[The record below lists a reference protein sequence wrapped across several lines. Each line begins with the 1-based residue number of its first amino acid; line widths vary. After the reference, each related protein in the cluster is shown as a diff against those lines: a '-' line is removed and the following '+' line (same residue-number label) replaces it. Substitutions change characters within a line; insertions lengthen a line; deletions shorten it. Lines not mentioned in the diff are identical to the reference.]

1 MNTKHTG
8 HSDGA
13 SEIAQEHR
21 GTTNH
26 AAADRGD
33 ENDGNEFDDQGTPLG
48 RCELA
53 RTGSPRSAVRSRPRV
68 PPAHPTARDVAQHAL
83 SRVDSMRPL
92 LAA

>member
-26 AAADRGD
+26 PKQTTR
-33 ENDGNEFDDQGTPLG
+33 
-48 RCELA
+48 R
-53 RTGSPRSAVRSRPRV
+53 
-68 PPAHPTARDVAQHAL
+68 
-83 SRVDSMRPL
+83 
-92 LAA
+92 

>member
-26 AAADRGD
+26 PKQTTEAVRTMDTSSTIRD
-33 ENDGNEFDDQGTPLG
+33 TMG

-53 RTGSPRSAVRSRPRV
+53 RAAFPLSAGAVKTSSTSST
-68 PPAHPTARDVAQHAL
+68 PTARDVARHAL
-83 SRVDSMRPL
+83 AGSTR
-92 LAA
+92 